1 MVHIPIRT
9 CAGTGQK
16 LPQWQLL
23 RFINVK
29 GVPVPDPLRQAP
41 GRGVYI
47 LPNAEA
53 LALAVK
59 KKAFA
64 HKLRTNR
71 PPPSWQEIQAQ
82 LDTTAIKMQK
92 AAELLNSDKPKD

>member
-1 MVHIPIRT
+1 MVHIPTRT

-23 RFINVK
+23 RFTNVR
-29 GVPVPDPLRQAP
+29 GVPTPDPLRQAP

-47 LPNAEA
+47 LPTPEA

-71 PPPSWQEIQAQ
+71 PPPAWDEIQAY
-82 LDTTAIKMQK
+82 LDTAAIKMQK
-92 AAELLNSDKPKD
+92 AAELLNSNGP